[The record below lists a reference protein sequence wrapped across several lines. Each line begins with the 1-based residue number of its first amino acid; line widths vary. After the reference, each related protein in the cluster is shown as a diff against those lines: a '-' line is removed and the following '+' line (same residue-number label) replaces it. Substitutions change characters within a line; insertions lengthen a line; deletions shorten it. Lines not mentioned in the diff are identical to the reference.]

1 MVDNLEP
8 VYKNIKDDP
17 EATKEWIGILKDNP
31 TTAINAYHDAL
42 CKDQK
47 ENGYCDL
54 LKLFR
59 ILGALEILKNQRDN
73 PNQLKNEFK
82 ELKETVINSLPK
94 EQQKVL
100 EENKKLKEENKKEKD
115 DLEKI
120 NKEVDKLR
128 ENITKHKI
136 IEVKTIILCSFKNKI
151 SKKRL
156 IINIISGI
164 LFPEN
169 IIPKNTN
176 VIIKINEIGI
186 FLVFFDKTIKG

>member
-1 MVDNLEP
+1 MVDNLQL
-8 VYKNIKDDP
+8 VYKNIGTP
-17 EATKEWIGILKDNP
+17 EAEKKWIDILQNNP
-31 TTAINAYHDAL
+31 NTAINAYHDAL

-59 ILGALEILKNQRDN
+59 ILGALEEIKNQRDN

-100 EENKKLKEENKKEKD
+100 EENTRLTVENKKEKD

-120 NKEVDKLR
+120 NEEVDKLR
-128 ENITKHKI
+128 GNIENLSVINNNEGKLKEALEKLKEIT
-136 IEVKTIILCSFKNKI
+136 IE
-151 SKKRL
+151 
-156 IINIISGI
+156 
-164 LFPEN
+164 
-169 IIPKNTN
+169 
-176 VIIKINEIGI
+176 
-186 FLVFFDKTIKG
+186 